1 MRPPADAPRPAEP
14 ADPAVLGALL
24 ARHGWRRRGGTTG
37 RYGRWTPPPPNGTG
51 GPSLL
56 VPEDPAL
63 PDTADLLA
71 EARTALERST
81 DPTARHIL
89 LALTTPGD
97 EIRCVRRTPAPDADW
112 TAQDRLRAG
121 VRALLTAGAL
131 AARATAGHHGARHRR
146 TAEAALGGLL
156 LGPGGSARELTVL
169 APLGPGATYG
179 RPAVA
184 VLLTALYAA
193 RDATDYQRAT
203 GRTDAFTAA
212 VRAGVCRELTEALVG
227 LVAGA
232 EGIRVHLAWAPAA
245 GPPPGHAAHPEPV
258 EFSPGD
264 LPALR
269 AASARYLCDEPA
281 VPVRLTGTVAHLWR
295 ESPGGGGS
303 VRLRVLAGADVGEVR
318 AELGETDYRAAGH
331 AHLAGRPVRL
341 DGRLESGG
349 GFRRLAD
356 AGGVLPLPVDDAE
369 RERLLKAL
377 HTDPDGFGDRDG
389 DGV

>member
-1 MRPPADAPRPAEP
+1 MRPSADAPRPAEP
-14 ADPAVLGALL
+14 AVLAALL
-24 ARHGWRRRGGTTG
+24 ARHGWRRRGGTPG
-37 RYGRWTPPPPNGTG
+37 RYGRWTPPPSNGTS
-51 GPSLL
+51 GPGLL

-71 EARTALERST
+71 EARTALERSA

-89 LALTTPGD
+89 LALGTPGD
-97 EIRCVRRTPAPDADW
+97 EIRCARRTPAPDADW
-112 TAQDRLRAG
+112 AAQDRLRAG

-131 AARATAGHHGARHRR
+131 AARAAAGHHGARHRR
-146 TAEAALGGLL
+146 TAEAALAGLL
-156 LGPGGSARELTVL
+156 LGPASSARELTVL
-169 APLGPGATYG
+169 APLGPGPTDG

-184 VLLTALYAA
+184 ALLTALYAA

-212 VRAGVCRELTEALVG
+212 VRAGVCRELTEALVA
-227 LVAGA
+227 LVTGT
-232 EGIRVHLAWAPAA
+232 EGIRVRFHWAPAA

-269 AASARYLCDEPA
+269 AASARYLHGEPA
-281 VPVRLTGTVAHLWR
+281 VPVRLTGTVVHLWR
-295 ESPGGGGS
+295 ETPGGGGS
-303 VRLRVLAGADVGEVR
+303 VRLRVLSGADVAEVR
-318 AELGETDYRAAGH
+318 ADLGEPDYRAAGH

-349 GFRRLAD
+349 GFRRLAG

-377 HTDPDGFGDRDG
+377 HTDPDGFGARDG